1 MCGSAAT
8 GDTAIVRCRAH
19 RAHGKELY
27 TLHDRDRIGSFWGRL
42 ETSMLKLAALH
53 QLGLLAAHQDSNAA
67 TEDAVIVIDPEALD
81 LAIALVEHLKRGL
94 VVLFGRNWRPAALL
108 KAKQKMLAVVR
119 HAGGSISQREL
130 QRRSANLLTK
140 DFHSVLGGL

>member
-1 MCGSAAT
+1 LCGSAAT
-8 GDTAIVRCRAH
+8 GDTAIVRCRAY

-53 QLGLLAAHQDSNAA
+53 QLGLLAAYQDSNAA

-108 KAKQKMLAVVR
+108 RQNRRCSRSSDTQAA
-119 HAGGSISQREL
+119 AF
-130 QRRSANLLTK
+130 RSASCSADRQTYSPRT
-140 DFHSVLGGL
+140 FTACWGL